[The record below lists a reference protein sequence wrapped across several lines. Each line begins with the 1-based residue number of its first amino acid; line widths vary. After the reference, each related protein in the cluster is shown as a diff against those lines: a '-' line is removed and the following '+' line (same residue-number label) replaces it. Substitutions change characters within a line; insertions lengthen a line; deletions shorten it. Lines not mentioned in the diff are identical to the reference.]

1 MGLQA
6 SARTV
11 SDRPESPY
19 GYIQFNDEDGSIWLD
34 DQRMLLIYDSTYA
47 ALRAGLIKALGLDE
61 AKRVLMRLGSA

>member
-1 MGLQA
+1 MK
-6 SARTV
+6 
-11 SDRPESPY
+11 
-19 GYIQFNDEDGSIWLD
+19 NGSIWLD